1 MNSTQAWLKEVTE
14 LLEEVART
22 RKLSSLGTL
31 QDHMRRANLPEALKA
46 IGCDESCAACDWGV
60 PSPHPMQN
68 PCRLAAFQEAILG
81 LKTGDKLSASL
92 QQDATELLYV
102 LKHKPLAKQG

>member
-22 RKLSSLGTL
+22 KKLSSLGTL
-31 QDHMRRANLPEALKA
+31 QDHMRRAALPEALKA

-60 PSPHPMQN
+60 PSPHPLQN

-92 QQDATELLYV
+92 HQDVTELLYV
-102 LKHKPLAKQG
+102 LKHKPIARKG